1 MDPVTAGALI
11 AAVNA
16 VVSGAGGEAGRR
28 ALEALGALSRR
39 VLRRSPSDPAA
50 DPASDPSGAPGAD
63 PAGDPAG
70 DGGPVAIPYDDP
82 EQLRRLAELLAE
94 QARRDPELARDLAAW
109 MSRYGTPAQEAGT
122 VHNSVSGD
130 ARITGPV
137 IQGRDFHGPIS
148 FGPQ

>member
-39 VLRRSPSDPAA
+39 VLRRSPCD
-50 DPASDPSGAPGAD
+50 PGAD
-63 PAGDPAG
+63 PAGDPGADPSGDPGADPAG
-70 DGGPVAIPYDDP
+70 DGEPVAIPYDDP
-82 EQLRRLAELLAE
+82 ERLRRLAELLVE
-94 QARRDPELARDLAAW
+94 RARQDPELGRDLAAW
-109 MSRYGTPAQEAGT
+109 MSRYGTPAQEVGT
-122 VHNSVSGD
+122 VHNSISGD

-137 IQGRDFHGPIS
+137 IQGRDFQGPIS

>member
-1 MDPVTAGALI
+1 MDPLTAGALI

-16 VVSGAGGEAGRR
+16 AVSGAGGEAGRR
-28 ALEALGALSRR
+28 ALDGLSALARR
-39 VLRRSPSDPAA
+39 VLRR
-50 DPASDPSGAPGAD
+50 GATDPGAD
-63 PAGDPAG
+63 PAGDPGA
-70 DGGPVAIPYDDP
+70 DPAADPTADAEPVTIPYDDP
-82 EQLRRLAELLAE
+82 ERLRRLAELLVE
-94 QARRDPELARDLAAW
+94 RARQDPELGRDLAAW
-109 MSRYGTPAQEAGT
+109 LNRYGAPAEEHGT

>member
-39 VLRRSPSDPAA
+39 VLRRNPSDPAA
-50 DPASDPSGAPGAD
+50 DPAGGPGAD
-63 PAGDPAG
+63 PAGDG
-70 DGGPVAIPYDDP
+70 EPVAIPYDDP
-82 EQLRRLAELLAE
+82 ERLRRLAELLVE
-94 QARRDPELARDLAAW
+94 RARQDPELGRDLAAW
-109 MSRYGTPAQEAGT
+109 MSRYGTPAQEVGT
-122 VHNSVSGD
+122 VHNSISGD

-137 IQGRDFHGPIS
+137 IQGRDFQGPIS
-148 FGPQ
+148 FGSQ

>member
-39 VLRRSPSDPAA
+39 VLRRDPSDPAA
-50 DPASDPSGAPGAD
+50 DPGADPAADPPGGPGAD
-63 PAGDPAG
+63 PAGDG
-70 DGGPVAIPYDDP
+70 EPVAIPYDDP
-82 EQLRRLAELLAE
+82 ERLRRLAELLVE
-94 QARRDPELARDLAAW
+94 RARQDPELGRDLAAW
-109 MSRYGTPAQEAGT
+109 MSRYGTPAQEVGT
-122 VHNSVSGD
+122 VHNSISGD

-137 IQGRDFHGPIS
+137 IQGRDFQGPIS
-148 FGPQ
+148 FGSQ

>member
-50 DPASDPSGAPGAD
+50 DPGADPAADPAGDPGAD
-63 PAGDPAG
+63 PAGDG
-70 DGGPVAIPYDDP
+70 EPVAIPYDDP
-82 EQLRRLAELLAE
+82 ERLRRLAELLVE
-94 QARRDPELARDLAAW
+94 RARQDPELGRDLAAW
-109 MSRYGTPAQEAGT
+109 MSRYGTPAQEVGT
-122 VHNSVSGD
+122 VHNSISGD

-137 IQGRDFHGPIS
+137 IQGRDFQGPIS
-148 FGPQ
+148 FGSQ